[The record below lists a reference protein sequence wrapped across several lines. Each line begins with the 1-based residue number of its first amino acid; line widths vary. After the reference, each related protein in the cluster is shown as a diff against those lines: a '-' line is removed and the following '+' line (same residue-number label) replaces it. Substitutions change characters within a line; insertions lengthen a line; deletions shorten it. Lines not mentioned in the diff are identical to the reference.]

1 MKLIVCEKCDA
12 EYKILHN
19 MNERYYIT
27 EYCTFCGEELS
38 KDFEDEIED
47 WEDEDE

>member
-1 MKLIVCEKCDA
+1 MS
-12 EYKILHN
+12 
-19 MNERYYIT
+19 ERYYVM

-47 WEDEDE
+47 WEDDE